1 MQSKI
6 SSFEEYQKVYDKSVK
21 DPEGFWGEIAG
32 NLQWRKKWDKVLD
45 WNFETADAKWFIN
58 GKMNITENCL
68 DRHLEKN
75 GDKIAYIFEANDV
88 NEVSRKITYKELHA
102 EVCRFAN
109 VLKKHGAKKGDRICI
124 YMPMIPE
131 AVIAM

>member
-32 NLQWRKKWDKVLD
+32 NLQWRKKWDQVLD

-88 NEVSRKITYKELHA
+88 NEVSRKITYKELHTFIS
-102 EVCRFAN
+102 E
-109 VLKKHGAKKGDRICI
+109 KSSQGDRFKI
-124 YMPMIPE
+124 
-131 AVIAM
+131 